1 MMWICVPMCNLDTI
15 ILLQLFFEYK
25 RAWKKTNGN
34 FLKEPKT
41 FYRFNF
47 PLLMKS
53 VIILWNM
60 YYKQGPIFSTPRPMN
75 FYKQNLLTIY
85 NNMQVT
91 MTLLETNFWYCG
103 LWPDYSILKI
113 FNSMIAGP
121 RLCIMFIIIILIFQ
135 QLGGGIWT
143 LNIYG
148 KNTRRG
154 QLIEL
159 QYLFFFFL
167 FSFFF
172 LFFCIKRDFIA
183 NWKYKTETSKSYK
196 LQTTWLDNHRYKHIK
211 LYNNTTTTKTQ

>member
-25 RAWKKTNGN
+25 RPWKETNGN
-34 FLKEPKT
+34 FLKELKT

-47 PLLMKS
+47 PLLMKL

-75 FYKQNLLTIY
+75 FYKQNLLIVY

-103 LWPDYSILKI
+103 LWPDYSILKN

-121 RLCIMFIIIILIFQ
+121 RLCIIIIIIIILIFR
-135 QLGGGIWT
+135 QLGRGIWT
-143 LNIYG
+143 LNVYD
-148 KNTRRG
+148 KNIRRC
-154 QLIEL
+154 QLV
-159 QYLFFFFL
+159 
-167 FSFFF
+167 
-172 LFFCIKRDFIA
+172 
-183 NWKYKTETSKSYK
+183 K
-196 LQTTWLDNHRYKHIK
+196 LQCSSFILFYSLR
-211 LYNNTTTTKTQ
+211 

>member
-1 MMWICVPMCNLDTI
+1 MMWTCVPMCNLDTI

-75 FYKQNLLTIY
+75 FYKQNLLTVY

-172 LFFCIKRDFIA
+172 CLFLF
-183 NWKYKTETSKSYK
+183 
-196 LQTTWLDNHRYKHIK
+196 LH
-211 LYNNTTTTKTQ
+211 

>member
-1 MMWICVPMCNLDTI
+1 
-15 ILLQLFFEYK
+15 
-25 RAWKKTNGN
+25 
-34 FLKEPKT
+34 
-41 FYRFNF
+41 
-47 PLLMKS
+47 MKS

-172 LFFCIKRDFIA
+172 FFFCIKRDFIA

-211 LYNNTTTTKTQ
+211 LYDNSTTTKLCFGYALVMCNSEIKIRIREILYIHMSTFKFYIWKIIEFLSICVFS